1 VEQGRWSYKSARFHT
16 EERLMSAELRAMKA
30 AQVHDSVRRS
40 GAFRSDQ
47 GALWQGI
54 GEKARRMKA
63 ASPSMA
69 MSGIYEKEM
78 PNLGEYVKRLR
89 PVDMQ
94 IGAVLTING
103 RIAGLDSFA
112 KPETFSGVFK
122 KLVESYVLDA
132 LDRLE
137 PEAEHKDR
145 QGVVT
150 SFLKDS
156 LSATVESRPSV
167 ALGNDCRM
175 VSPAL
180 AGFALVLDAE
190 VLHLSMF
197 PGNGREDGLSH
208 GSRMQRISA
217 RRRNRQ

>member
-1 VEQGRWSYKSARFHT
+1 
-16 EERLMSAELRAMKA
+16 MSATLRAMKA
-30 AQVHDSVRRS
+30 RHVHDSVRRS

-47 GALWQGI
+47 GALWEGI
-54 GEKARRMKA
+54 EEKARRMQA

-69 MSGIYEKEM
+69 MSAIYEKEM
-78 PNLGEYVKRLR
+78 PSLREYVKRLR

-103 RIAGLDSFA
+103 RVAGLDSFG
-112 KPETFSGVFK
+112 KPETLSAVFR
-122 KLVESYVLDA
+122 KLVESYALDA

-145 QGVVT
+145 QGAVND
-150 SFLKDS
+150 FLKNS

-167 ALGNDCRM
+167 ALGKDCRL

-180 AGFALVLDAE
+180 AGFALVLDGQ

-197 PGNGREDGLSH
+197 PGNGGEDREDGLSH
-208 GSRMQRISA
+208 GSGMQRPSA
-217 RRRNRQ
+217 RRRNRE